1 VSRRAR
7 GGSAHL
13 EFALILPVLLTI
25 IFGIMEFGWL
35 FFQRTAVQEA
45 MRQGCRQGAT
55 LDPASD
61 DIDAEVEALTLTAL
75 GGLGVRC
82 DDGACVVRTT
92 LEGSHPTQRLRC
104 VADVAYRPLVRL
116 VPVPAQLSAG
126 YVYYLEV
133 Q

>member
-1 VSRRAR
+1 MRRGGR
-7 GGSAHL
+7 RGSAHM
-13 EFALILPVLLTI
+13 EFALLLPVLLTI
-25 IFGIMEFGWL
+25 IFGIMEYGWL

-55 LDPASD
+55 LDPLVD
-61 DIDAEVEALTLTAL
+61 DIDAEVEMLTLTAL
-75 GGLGVRC
+75 AGLGVRC

-92 LEGSHPTQRLRC
+92 VQGAHPTQRLRC
-104 VADVAYRPLVRL
+104 VAEVDYRPLVRL
-116 VPVPAQLSAG
+116 VPVPEQLSAG